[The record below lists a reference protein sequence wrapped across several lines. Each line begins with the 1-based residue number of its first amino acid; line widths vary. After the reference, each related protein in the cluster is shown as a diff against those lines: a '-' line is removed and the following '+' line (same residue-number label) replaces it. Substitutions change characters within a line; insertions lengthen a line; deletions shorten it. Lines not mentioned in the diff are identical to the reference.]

1 MQNAKN
7 ISKLSRFEVD
17 RSIRSQL
24 KRNAKGMSS
33 IPRAPFTGSTI
44 GNSLTSATMLQ
55 QSSTATQSQ
64 SDSGTIEV
72 IEYHRRITASRITGN
87 TKVIIKYI

>member
-1 MQNAKN
+1 
-7 ISKLSRFEVD
+7 
-17 RSIRSQL
+17 
-24 KRNAKGMSS
+24 
-33 IPRAPFTGSTI
+33 
-44 GNSLTSATMLQ
+44 LTSATMLQ